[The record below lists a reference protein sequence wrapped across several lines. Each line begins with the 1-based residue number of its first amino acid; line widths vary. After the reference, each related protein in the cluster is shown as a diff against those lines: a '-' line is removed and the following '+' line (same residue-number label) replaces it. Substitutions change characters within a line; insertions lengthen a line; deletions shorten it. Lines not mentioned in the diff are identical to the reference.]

1 MIHSALEAL
10 QQIKDKECPL
20 SITSSHEATPA
31 PIFSEAVTSALTAWI
46 SRQNSG
52 MSANTTPF
60 VSPPPSTPL
69 ESSIEVPCRPIS
81 ASDLITALSS
91 LIPTTITPSS
101 SGLLQSHDASR
112 VLTNR
117 DAVIGEEGK
126 RGREISWEDEGDVGD
141 CSSKGRSLEGSN
153 PCSVP
158 ATTPQEGLGEWYRLG
173 IRPEEVIQALTALTF
188 QEPQRVKSEEQC
200 TATSMLSPITE
211 EQPGGLGGIPGSKGA
226 TEKVWETR
234 AREDGEG
241 ESGEGEG
248 RKGSYVELTRDVTK
262 RESREDEGSGRIA
275 EDKVEGEGAG
285 EVEGDVIEVTLGRKQ
300 TEGEG
305 GNSGKDEIDV
315 DSGGWPSDFTDS
327 ENPVFSPESE
337 ISSPFESQQAPKPK
351 LGESCPP
358 LELDTSTNCDHTS
371 TCSTVLP
378 SAVSEL
384 TSSATHLELENVSTD
399 DSTRVGDSGDSNT
412 SEKCVEQAG
421 ISNFHNDVEP
431 EFSAGKHSVSE
442 SNGSDSNSQSEVQQ
456 PTVDVAVTQC
466 KMEADDERQLSPELM
481 QNVRGG
487 ETRRSGGDCQSTE
500 PDAELTGLAP
510 DPHH

>member
-1 MIHSALEAL
+1 M
-10 QQIKDKECPL
+10 
-20 SITSSHEATPA
+20 
-31 PIFSEAVTSALTAWI
+31 
-46 SRQNSG
+46 
-52 MSANTTPF
+52 
-60 VSPPPSTPL
+60 
-69 ESSIEVPCRPIS
+69 
-81 ASDLITALSS
+81 
-91 LIPTTITPSS
+91 
-101 SGLLQSHDASR
+101 LQSHDASR

-126 RGREISWEDEGDVGD
+126 RGREIYWEDEGDIGD

-211 EQPGGLGGIPGSKGA
+211 EQPGGLGGIPGSKVA
-226 TEKVWETR
+226 TGKVWETR

-241 ESGEGEG
+241 ESGEGG
-248 RKGSYVELTRDVTK
+248 GKGSYVELTRDVTK
-262 RESREDEGSGRIA
+262 WESGEDERSGRGRSTD
-275 EDKVEGEGAG
+275 DKVEEGKGAG
-285 EVEGDVIEVTLGRKQ
+285 EVEGDVIEVTLGRKP

-305 GNSGKDEIDV
+305 ENSGKDEIDV

-337 ISSPFESQQAPKPK
+337 ISSPFESGQAPKPK
-351 LGESCPP
+351 LGESYLP
-358 LELDTSTNCDHTS
+358 LELDTSADCDHTS
-371 TCSTVLP
+371 TCSTALP
-378 SAVSEL
+378 SAVSEQ

-399 DSTRVGDSGDSNT
+399 FSTLVGDSNDHLEL
-412 SEKCVEQAG
+412 EKCVVEQAG

-431 EFSAGKHSVSE
+431 EISAGKHSVSE

-466 KMEADDERQLSPELM
+466 KVEAGDERQLSPELT
-481 QNVRGG
+481 QEVRGG
-487 ETRRSGGDCQSTE
+487 EARRRSGDCQS
-500 PDAELTGLAP
+500 DAELTGLAP
-510 DPHH
+510 DPQH